1 MSSDHTSEYHQM
13 ASPGSGAVPS
23 PSPVPLGGGG
33 LAVSNH
39 TPRTSAQQQLLSQ
52 QAQSLLEEAK
62 NENRILEENVAT
74 LREQV
79 WTNLQ
84 WFGQKT
90 PWCCF
95 IFELRPGSE
104 SL

>member
-1 MSSDHTSEYHQM
+1 M

-23 PSPVPLGGGG
+23 PSPVPLGGG

-79 WTNLQ
+79 
-84 WFGQKT
+84 
-90 PWCCF
+90 
-95 IFELRPGSE
+95 
-104 SL
+104 

>member
-1 MSSDHTSEYHQM
+1 MTSRPEHDQI
-13 ASPGSGAVPS
+13 ASPRSGAVPS
-23 PSPVPLGGGG
+23 PSPVPLGG

-79 WTNLQ
+79 WT
-84 WFGQKT
+84 KT
-90 PWCCF
+90 
-95 IFELRPGSE
+95 
-104 SL
+104 